1 MEDNKK
7 SKKQDKAP
15 ATDAKKVVDEVKAV
29 KKETAQGTPVER
41 QAQVTN
47 GKEEG
52 RGGSKERG
60 ARTDNKSNR
69 SNQFR
74 RGENRVNRKQDRRGR
89 GRSRSGGRFE
99 RSKPE
104 FDQKII
110 NIRRVT
116 RVMAGGRR
124 FSFSVAVVAGNRNGK
139 VGVGV
144 GKASDTS
151 LAIEKAFRNAK
162 KNMVVIKRDENL
174 SIPHEVSA
182 RYCTS
187 EVYIKPAK
195 GKGIVAGSSARNV
208 IDLAGITD
216 ISSKILSRSKNKI
229 NIARATIL
237 ALSEFAE

>member
-1 MEDNKK
+1 MTDIKENKKDDNKK
-7 SKKQDKAP
+7 L
-15 ATDAKKVVDEVKAV
+15 TTEVSETMDAV
-29 KKETAQGTPVER
+29 KKEALPKKDISSEKTEKGAEKSKENTEKSKNDRPQFRRNNSRTGQRQGQDR
-41 QAQVTN
+41 
-47 GKEEG
+47 GG
-52 RGGSKERG
+52 RGG
-60 ARTDNKSNR
+60 
-69 SNQFR
+69 
-74 RGENRVNRKQDRRGR
+74 GR
-89 GRSRSGGRFE
+89 GRRGGRFE
-99 RSKPE
+99 RAKPE

-139 VGVGV
+139 VGVGL

-151 LAIEKAFRNAK
+151 LAIEKAFKNAK
-162 KNMVVIKRDENL
+162 KNMVMIKRDKNL

-187 EVYIKPAK
+187 EVFIKPAK

-208 IDLAGITD
+208 LDFAGITD
-216 ISSKILSRSKNKI
+216 VSSKVLSRSKNKI

-237 ALSEFAE
+237 ALREFTE

>member
-1 MEDNKK
+1 MTDIKENKKDDNKGL
-7 SKKQDKAP
+7 
-15 ATDAKKVVDEVKAV
+15 ATEVSETMDAV
-29 KKETAQGTPVER
+29 KKDISAEKSEKVAEKSKENTEKSKNDRPQFRRNNSKTGQGQR
-41 QAQVTN
+41 QGQDR
-47 GKEEG
+47 GG
-52 RGGSKERG
+52 RGG
-60 ARTDNKSNR
+60 
-69 SNQFR
+69 
-74 RGENRVNRKQDRRGR
+74 GR
-89 GRSRSGGRFE
+89 GRRGGRFE
-99 RSKPE
+99 RAKPE

-139 VGVGV
+139 VGVGL

-151 LAIEKAFRNAK
+151 LAIEKAFKNAK
-162 KNMVVIKRDENL
+162 KNMVMIKRDKNL

-187 EVYIKPAK
+187 EVFIKPAK

-208 IDLAGITD
+208 LDFAGITD
-216 ISSKILSRSKNKI
+216 VSSKVLSRSKNKI

-237 ALSEFAE
+237 ALREFTE